1 MDGLTEASGY
11 ESWFVSAR
19 DPASDRALWIRHT
32 RHRPVE
38 GPESAALWC
47 TAAGRGLGGPP
58 VVVKEVFGTFPADA
72 SAGASAGAGGFR
84 GQAVMDGQSARW
96 DLAIAGDQA
105 PLRPLRPA
113 ALYRAPLPRTK
124 LEAVIPDGT
133 VTGTLEI
140 AGREVA
146 VDGWRGTAGHNW
158 GSEHADTWVWLHAAD
173 FSTGNLGDFGAGDP
187 GRVPD
192 AWLEL
197 VLARIRVGPARSP
210 WTAMGALGL
219 GGDRIVLGGLG
230 RRPLVGARPD
240 RLTASIGG
248 PRVRLLLSVTTDDS
262 DPVAVTYADPRGG
275 TRTVRHAAL
284 AGVTL
289 SLRRPGHPELTLSSR
304 RGAYEYGTAQPMPG
318 IEPRPLPEG

>member
-1 MDGLTEASGY
+1 MDALMEASGY
-11 ESWFVSAR
+11 ESWFISAR
-19 DPASDRALWIRHT
+19 DPDSARALWIRHT
-32 RHRPVE
+32 RHRPVQ

-47 TAAGRGLGGPP
+47 TVAGGGRGRPA
-58 VVVKEVFGTFPADA
+58 VVVKEVFAAFPAGT
-72 SAGASAGAGGFR
+72 SAGPDGFR

-96 DLAIAGDQA
+96 DLAITGDQA

-124 LEAVIPDGT
+124 LEAVVPDGT

-140 AGREVA
+140 GGREVA

-158 GSEHADTWVWLHAAD
+158 GSEHADSWVWLHAAD
-173 FSTGNLGDFGAGDP
+173 FDAAP
-187 GRVPD
+187 E

-219 GGDRIVLGGLG
+219 GGERIALGGLG

-248 PRVRLLLSVTTDDS
+248 PGGRILLSVTAADA

-275 TRTVRHAAL
+275 TRIVRHAAL
-284 AGVTL
+284 ASVTL
-289 SLRRPGHPELTLSSR
+289 SLRRPGRPELTLSSR
-304 RGAYEYGTAQPMPG
+304 RGAYEYGARPPVPG
-318 IEPRPLPEG
+318 IEPRLLPAG

>member
-1 MDGLTEASGY
+1 MSALTEAGY

-19 DPASDRALWIRHT
+19 DPDSARALWIRHT
-32 RHRPVE
+32 RHRPLQGPR

-47 TAAGRGLGGPP
+47 TVAGHDRGRPA
-58 VVVKEVFGTFPADA
+58 VVVKQVFAAFPAGT
-72 SAGASAGAGGFR
+72 SAGPDGFR
-84 GQAVMDGQSARW
+84 GQATMDGQDARW

-113 ALYRAPLPRTK
+113 VLYRAPLPRTK
-124 LEAVIPDGT
+124 LEAVVPDGT

-140 AGREVA
+140 GGREIA

-173 FSTGNLGDFGAGDP
+173 FGTGSFGTGDA
-187 GRVPD
+187 GRVPE

-230 RRPLVGARPD
+230 RRPLVDASPD

-248 PRVRLLLSVTTDDS
+248 PRARLLLSVTTEDA

-289 SLRRPGHPELTLSSR
+289 SLRRPGRPELTLSSR
-304 RGAYEYGTAQPMPG
+304 RGAYEYGARPPVPG
-318 IEPRPLPEG
+318 IEPRPLPAG

>member
-1 MDGLTEASGY
+1 MEASGY

-19 DPASDRALWIRHT
+19 DQVRDRALWIRHT
-32 RHRPVE
+32 RHRPPGE
-38 GPESAALWC
+38 PESAALWC
-47 TAAGRGLGGPP
+47 TVAGRDLGRPA
-58 VVVKEVFGTFPADA
+58 VVVKEVFAAFPAGT
-72 SAGASAGAGGFR
+72 SAGPDGFR
-84 GQAVMDGQSARW
+84 GQAALDGQSAHW
-96 DLAIAGDQA
+96 DLAITGDQ
-105 PLRPLRPA
+105 PSLRPLRPA

-124 LEAVIPDGT
+124 LEAVVPDGT

-140 AGREVA
+140 GGREIA

-158 GSEHADTWVWLHAAD
+158 GSEHADSWVWLHAAD
-173 FSTGNLGDFGAGDP
+173 FGTAP
-187 GRVPD
+187 E

-219 GGDRIVLGGLG
+219 DGDRIVLGGLG
-230 RRPLVGARPD
+230 RRPLVDARPD
-240 RLTASIGG
+240 RLTASVGG
-248 PRVRLLLSVTTDDS
+248 PGARLLLSVTAPGA

-289 SLRRPGHPELTLSSR
+289 SLRRPGRPELTLSSR
-304 RGAYEYGTAQPMPG
+304 RGAYEYGARPPVPG
-318 IEPRPLPEG
+318 IEPRALPAG

>member
-1 MDGLTEASGY
+1 
-11 ESWFVSAR
+11 
-19 DPASDRALWIRHT
+19 
-32 RHRPVE
+32 
-38 GPESAALWC
+38 
-47 TAAGRGLGGPP
+47 
-58 VVVKEVFGTFPADA
+58 
-72 SAGASAGAGGFR
+72 
-84 GQAVMDGQSARW
+84 MDGQSARW
-96 DLAIAGDQA
+96 DLAITGDQA

-124 LEAVIPDGT
+124 LEAVVPDGT

-140 AGREVA
+140 GGREVA

-158 GSEHADTWVWLHAAD
+158 GSEHADSWVWLHAAD
-173 FSTGNLGDFGAGDP
+173 FDAAP
-187 GRVPD
+187 E

-230 RRPLVGARPD
+230 RRPLVDARPV

-248 PRVRLLLSVTTDDS
+248 PRVRLLLSVTADDS
-262 DPVAVTYADPRGG
+262 GPVAVTYADPRGG

-284 AGVTL
+284 ASVTL
-289 SLRRPGHPELTLSSR
+289 SLRRRGHPELTLSSR
-304 RGAYEYGTAQPMPG
+304 RGAYEYGTAQPVPG
-318 IEPRPLPEG
+318 TEPQPLPAG

>member
-1 MDGLTEASGY
+1 
-11 ESWFVSAR
+11 
-19 DPASDRALWIRHT
+19 
-32 RHRPVE
+32 
-38 GPESAALWC
+38 
-47 TAAGRGLGGPP
+47 
-58 VVVKEVFGTFPADA
+58 VVKEVFAAFPAGT
-72 SAGASAGAGGFR
+72 SAGPDGFR
-84 GQAVMDGQSARW
+84 GQAAMDGQDARW
-96 DLAIAGDQA
+96 DLAIAGDEA

-113 ALYRAPLPRTK
+113 VLYRAPLPRTK
-124 LEAVIPDGT
+124 LEAVVPDGT

-140 AGREVA
+140 GGRAVA

-173 FSTGNLGDFGAGDP
+173 FGTGDS
-187 GRVPD
+187 GRAPE

-197 VLARIRVGPARSP
+197 VLARIKVGPVRSP

-219 GGDRIVLGGLG
+219 GRDRIVLGGLG
-230 RRPLVGARPD
+230 RRPLVDARPD

-248 PRVRLLLSVTTDDS
+248 PRARLLLSVTTEDAG
-262 DPVAVTYADPRGG
+262 PVAVTYADPRGG

-284 AGVTL
+284 ASVTL

-318 IEPRPLPEG
+318 IEPRPLPAG